1 MKKSIIYSSAIAAA
15 LCLTGCLDEFT
26 PTNQAT
32 ADQIKGEDKSA
43 LSSAVSAYMTTYSSY
58 SNGGTAGDAGFP
70 AFGITRD
77 AMTAD
82 TPVSDP
88 TYDYFTE
95 FSYLSFL
102 GNYAGPSLWWR
113 RYYYLVQKCN
123 IVLSV
128 SEPDDREEDKEYAGN
143 ALAYRAMAYFDLAR
157 MYEYRHTDVASLD
170 QQAQSLGI
178 MGLTVPIVTEDTSDS
193 DGRDNPRV
201 PFYVM
206 YRFIA
211 EDLDNAERYLADFHT
226 VSSKVNASLGVVY
239 GLKARFWLEL
249 GTRFQLYP
257 GDLDTML
264 GHEND
269 GDIAYGKLG
278 ISSAAEC
285 FNNAALYA
293 RRAISEGY
301 TPLTESQWFDPKTG
315 FNSPNASWLW
325 CVTLT
330 LDNPAVNLEW
340 QSFVSYV
347 SPEATWGV
355 CDRGYGASRMIDASL
370 FDKIPDA
377 DWRKTTWIDP
387 ADEGDEQ
394 AYNTK
399 YAKGTSMGYSEWSK
413 YGSYVGFKYHP
424 GSGDR
429 TTYTV
434 GNAVS
439 VPLMRI
445 EEMYLIE
452 AEAVARVS
460 GVGAGKQL
468 LESFL
473 NTYRYH
479 NNAYTC
485 NAAGI
490 EEFID
495 EIFTQKRIELWLE
508 GLIVWDYRRL
518 EKPVIRGYEGTNWYS
533 EYRFN
538 SYPNAVAPWMT
549 LYIPDS
555 EKNYNKGVILNPN
568 PSNAVPLWTGGN

>member
-1 MKKSIIYSSAIAAA
+1 MKKFIIYSSVIAAA
-15 LCLTGCLDEFT
+15 LGLTGCLEDFT

-43 LSSAVSAYMTTYSSY
+43 LSSAVSAYMTAYDSY
-58 SNGGTAGDAGFP
+58 SDNGLAGDAGFP
-70 AFGITRD
+70 AFGIRRD

-82 TPVSDP
+82 VPVYDP

-95 FSYLSFL
+95 FSYLNYL
-102 GNYAGPSLWWR
+102 GDYAPQSLFWR

-128 SEPDDREEDKEYAGN
+128 SDPEQRDEDKEYAGN
-143 ALAYRAMAYFDLAR
+143 ALAYRAMAYLDMAR
-157 MYEYRHTDVASLD
+157 LYEYRHTDVASLD
-170 QQAQSLGI
+170 QQAQASGI
-178 MGLTVPIVTEDTSDS
+178 MGLTVPIVTENTSDA
-193 DGRDNPRV
+193 DGRDNPRA
-201 PFYVM
+201 PFYTM

-257 GDLDTML
+257 GDLDQQL
-264 GHEND
+264 SHDSDEE
-269 GDIAYGKLG
+269 IPYAKLG
-278 ISSAAEC
+278 ISTANDC
-285 FNNAALYA
+285 FNNAAIYA

-301 TPLTESQWFDPKTG
+301 SPLTESQWFDPKTG
-315 FNSPNASWLW
+315 FNTPNAAWMW

-347 SPEATWGV
+347 SPEATWGL
-355 CDRGYGASRMIDASL
+355 CDQGYGASRMIDAKL
-370 FDKIPDA
+370 FSKISDS
-377 DWRKTTWIDP
+377 DWRKTTWIAPDDV
-387 ADEGDEQ
+387 ADEQ

-399 YAKGTSMGYSEWSK
+399 YAKGTAMGYNEWRK
-413 YGSYVGFKYHP
+413 YGAYVGFKYHP

-429 TTYTV
+429 TTYAV

-473 NTYRYH
+473 NSYRYR
-479 NNAYTC
+479 NNSYVC

-490 EEFID
+490 EELID
-495 EIFTQKRIELWLE
+495 EIFDQKRIELWLE

-518 EKPVIRGYEGTNWYS
+518 EKPVIRGYAGTNWYPDFC
-533 EYRFN
+533 FN

-549 LYIPDS
+549 LYIPDR
-555 EKNYNKGVILNPN
+555 EKNYNKAVILNPD
-568 PSNAVPLWTGGN
+568 PSNAISVWNGSN